1 MDPVK
6 GSQQTLLGTGE
17 KQDYPR
23 WRPHP
28 RKPPQWPSCVAADVT
43 SGSLSP
49 LLPGQSPW
57 LASAHTV
64 GRGRCQERR
73 KRERKM
79 TAVERAVPWNTYSRC
94 LALGK
99 AERGGGKGQWAQ
111 SSHTKAVGWA
121 GPCWGSYSPRLDAR
135 SEQRRSQGAQ
145 AAPCKLRP
153 VTTTLERSSR
163 RQASE
168 NVSEIV
174 PARDSKSGKPQHKV
188 VWTAVTHPPGGDAA
202 GAGLALGS
210 HSQGDTD

>member
-1 MDPVK
+1 MDPII
-6 GSQQTLLGTGE
+6 GSQQTSLGTGE

-28 RKPPQWPSCVAADVT
+28 REPPRWPSCVAADVT

-49 LLPGQSPW
+49 LLLGQSPW
-57 LASAHTV
+57 LASAHPV

-73 KRERKM
+73 KRESKM

-99 AERGGGKGQWAQ
+99 AERGGGKEQWAQ

-121 GPCWGSYSPRLDAR
+121 GPCWGS

-145 AAPCKLRP
+145 AAPCKLCP
-153 VTTTLERSSR
+153 VTTSLERSSR
-163 RQASE
+163 RQTGE
-168 NVSEIV
+168 NVPEMV

-188 VWTAVTHPPGGDAA
+188 VWTAVTHPPDGDAA